1 MARISRRK
9 GKTMIKLKENES
21 ALIFTPDNM
30 HMLYA
35 NHVGKLIQALQT
47 SATEEEFVEAVK
59 ENDNLYDHLA
69 ARMYF
74 EVQMHMSELS
84 GDSPDVKH
92 QWVQHLEHNDD
103 SSQN

>member
-21 ALIFTPDNM
+21 ALIFTSDNM

-35 NHVGKLIQALQT
+35 NHVGKLIQALQA

-59 ENDNLYDHLA
+59 DNDNLYDHLA

-74 EVQMHMSELS
+74 EVQMHMSQLS
-84 GDSPDVKH
+84 GDSPDVKQ